1 MSLTAF
7 RLVKAKHAAN
17 AFSGDGARIAGG
29 RWNLPGT
36 SVVYASDSLSLAA
49 LETFVHLQPVD
60 RRVRYTWFHITIPDS
75 VTVETPDTLPN
86 DWRAEPPS
94 ETTQSLGTQWA
105 EQNRTAVLRV
115 PSILVPGEFNLLLNP
130 SHARFK
136 RIKISGPRPFDFD
149 GRLWKSGEK

>member
-1 MSLTAF
+1 MSSAAF

-60 RRVRYTWFHITIPDS
+60 RRVQYTWFHITIPDS
-75 VTVETPDTLPN
+75 VEVETPATLPN
-86 DWRAEPPS
+86 DWRVEPPS
-94 ETTQSLGTQWA
+94 DATQSLGSQWA
-105 EQNRTAVLRV
+105 EQNQTAVLRV

-130 SHARFK
+130 SHAHFK

>member
-1 MSLTAF
+1 MSLGAF

-17 AFSGDGARIAGG
+17 AFTGEGARLVGG

-36 SVVYASDSLSLAA
+36 PLVYVSETLSLAT

-60 RRVRYTWFHITIPDS
+60 RRIRYAWFRLTIPDS
-75 VTVETPDTLPN
+75 VTVDTPASLPN
-86 DWRAEPPS
+86 EWRAEPPT
-94 ETTQSLGTQWA
+94 EATQSLGSRWA
-105 EQNRTAVLRV
+105 KQGQTAVLRV

-130 SHARFK
+130 SHAHFK
-136 RIKISGPRPFDFD
+136 RIKISAPQPFDFD

>member
-1 MSLTAF
+1 MSLVGF

-75 VTVETPDTLPN
+75 VEVTTPDTLPN
-86 DWRAEPPS
+86 DWRVEPPS
-94 ETTQSLGTQWA
+94 ETTQSLGSQWA
-105 EQNRTAVLRV
+105 EQNQTAVLRV

-130 SHARFK
+130 GHAHFK